1 MAPRAKIYE
10 IMESFDKDLTATFEK
25 LTNGNPNKKLKKADA
40 QQIMDVL
47 LKDGKI
53 TYSEGVVMDKILY
66 EGKFDEDALGLMALK
81 LQEAIKLHD
90 AFLNAAIKIP
100 TPSSMMEPITNM
112 LGITNTAKIEFTSP
126 GSKLAYN
133 TNQYLTIKS
142 MVYNGDIPLYQ
153 AVVGSFRHN
162 PLINFTT
169 AGTYTS
175 DSNKLIYY
183 DAYDQIENAITL
195 VHEATHAIQD
205 WLDVTSTVR
214 FFEADAYIAGAVA
227 AIALK
232 QKRSYFPKT
241 SPYVSAFDRAAP
253 LVVKGK
259 AKDPNDKAWAA
270 AYKHVTDA
278 VAKDPLYIG
287 KIDDASPGVSD
298 GLAKG
303 ATSELDRFNAVLKKV
318 VAQNKSR

>member
-10 IMESFDKDLTATFEK
+10 YLEAFDKDLAATFEK
-25 LTNGNPNKKLKKADA
+25 LTKGDPTKKLGKADA
-40 QQIMDVL
+40 QQLMDVL

-53 TYSEGVVMDKILY
+53 TADEGVAMDKLIY
-66 EGKFDEDALGLMALK
+66 DAKFDDDALGLMALK

-100 TPSSMMEPITNM
+100 PNSTMIDPLVNM
-112 LGITNTAKIEFTSP
+112 LGIANTGKIEFTSP

-142 MVYNGDIPLYQ
+142 MVYDGDIPLYQ
-153 AVVGSFRHN
+153 AAVGSFRNN
-162 PLINFTT
+162 PLINFKLG
-169 AGTYTS
+169 GTYTS
-175 DSNKLIYY
+175 DTNKLIYY

-195 VHEATHAIQD
+195 VHETTHAIQD

-214 FFEADAYIAGAVA
+214 FFEADAYIAGAVTA
-227 AIALK
+227 VALK
-232 QKRSYFPKT
+232 QKRSYFPKA
-241 SPYVSAFDRAAP
+241 SPYIPAFDKAAP

-259 AKDPNDKAWAA
+259 AKDPNDKTWTA
-270 AYKHVTDA
+270 AYKLVTDA

-287 KIDDASPGVSD
+287 KIDDASPGAPD

-303 ATSELDRFNAVLKKV
+303 ATTELDRFNALLKKV
-318 VAQNKSR
+318 AAQKSP